1 MKKNIGP
8 SKVLIFIIIM
18 IVTCSLLGFYAYKDY
33 VTYKEIDISIKKNT
47 IEYGTANYNLKEIVD
62 KVEGEIISIK
72 KSIDTNIIGKQEII
86 VAVEKDSVVKEIPI
100 KVEVVDTL
108 APKIELKEESLTFTE
123 DEEFNL
129 LDNINAVTDAID
141 GDIVYKDISEVNE
154 DDTNYYTFKVDS
166 DINEVGNHN
175 VNVVA
180 VDKFSNVSEA
190 SFKVEIK
197 PVVKTLDF
205 GVIHNDLPTN
215 ASFSSIVD
223 IAYSLIGSPYV
234 AGGNNPS
241 GFDCS
246 GFVQYVYSQVGRAIS
261 RSSSTQAY
269 DGMAVSY
276 ENAVAGDILSWGY
289 DTAVTHSALYVGN
302 GMMIHATNPR
312 QGVILSDVSAW
323 MRGSGTRVLT
333 VRRIV

>member
-129 LDNINAVTDAID
+129 LDNIKSDKYYINMAEAWLICELYIYYEEET
-141 GDIVYKDISEVNE
+141 
-154 DDTNYYTFKVDS
+154 TNYLKNNQLNTFT
-166 DINEVGNHN
+166 HN
-175 VNVVA
+175 
-180 VDKFSNVSEA
+180 K
-190 SFKVEIK
+190 
-197 PVVKTLDF
+197 
-205 GVIHNDLPTN
+205 
-215 ASFSSIVD
+215 
-223 IAYSLIGSPYV
+223 
-234 AGGNNPS
+234 
-241 GFDCS
+241 
-246 GFVQYVYSQVGRAIS
+246 AIS
-261 RSSSTQAY
+261 KIRE
-269 DGMAVSY
+269 SY
-276 ENAVAGDILSWGY
+276 RISKENKDYLN
-289 DTAVTHSALYVGN
+289 TLK
-302 GMMIHATNPR
+302 R
-312 QGVILSDVSAW
+312 K
-323 MRGSGTRVLT
+323 
-333 VRRIV
+333 